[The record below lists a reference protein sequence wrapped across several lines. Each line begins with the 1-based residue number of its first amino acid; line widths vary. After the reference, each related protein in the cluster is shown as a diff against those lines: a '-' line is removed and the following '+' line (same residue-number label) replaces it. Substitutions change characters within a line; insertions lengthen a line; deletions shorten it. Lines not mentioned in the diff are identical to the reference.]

1 MLQPTDEERTE
12 NMKTFKRIT
21 AVLIALAMLFGF
33 AACGDKTDT
42 ETTTAPLTET
52 TTSYVRAEKTK
63 IAAING
69 PAGFG
74 MTKFSVDRAYNYE
87 TSFYDD
93 AQQVADLLKNGEVD
107 IAALP
112 VDTAAKLYNEAKG
125 TIQMLA
131 VNSLGF
137 YYVIENGEKIQ
148 SISDLKGKTV
158 YAAYKGTAYE
168 AVINYIFAQNGIDPE
183 KDIDLQFKADDAEV
197 AALTGSGESVICI
210 LSEPYAS
217 KVINNEETCRKA
229 LDMNAEWDK
238 VCDTPLVQG
247 VVVARTEY
255 INLNPDI
262 VKEFIS
268 FNKISVNYLKTN
280 TYGAP
285 VFLKDN
291 GFCETAILATILL
304 PSLNLSFIDGADMK
318 NAANA
323 VLANVYQLSVED
335 AFYYGI

>member
-1 MLQPTDEERTE
+1 
-12 NMKTFKRIT
+12 MKAFKKIT
-21 AVLIALAMLFGF
+21 AAFMAVLLLFSL
-33 AACGDKTDT
+33 AACGDETDT
-42 ETTTAPLTET
+42 ETTAAVLTET
-52 TTSYVRAEKTK
+52 TTSYVRAEKAK

-74 MTKFSVDRAYNYE
+74 MTKFSIDRAYNYE
-87 TSFYDD
+87 TNFYDD
-93 AQQVADLLKNGEVD
+93 AQQIVSLLKSGEVD

-112 VDTAAKLYNEAKG
+112 VDAAAKLYGEANG
-125 TIQMLA
+125 SIQMLA
-131 VNSLGF
+131 VNTLGF

-148 SISDLKGKTV
+148 NIKDLKGKTV
-158 YAAYKGTAYE
+158 YAAYKDTAYE
-168 AVINYIFAQNGIDPE
+168 AVISYIFEQNGIDPE

-197 AALTGSGESVICI
+197 ATLADGEESVICI
-210 LSEPYAS
+210 LPEPYVS
-217 KVINNEETCRKA
+217 KVLNNEETYRKA
-229 LDMNAEWDK
+229 LDLNAEWDK
-238 VCDTPLVQG
+238 ICETPLVQG

-255 INLNPDI
+255 INANPDI

-291 GFCETAILATILL
+291 GFCETAILATKLL
-304 PSLNLSFIDGADMK
+304 PSLNLGFIDGTDMK

-323 VLANVYQLSVED
+323 VLANVYQLSVDD